1 MLGPSIS
8 AARLSHSKAPA
19 TAYERHDGCRC
30 ACEGDAR
37 EGATDA
43 FGRVKW
49 VS

>member
-8 AARLSHSKAPA
+8 AARL
-19 TAYERHDGCRC
+19 ERKHQPQLTSETDGCRC